1 MLSHWFQRGLGQILA
16 PDPNAPDGATEK
28 RESAGAAG
36 VSGGDDGAHDD
47 VGGSST
53 SGCNDSCSGDDA
65 RPADAAAAAAA
76 ASTTRTALDDATEEG
91 SLLGLGG
98 LWNVVAP
105 DPNFPPSGRSSPTTC
120 SATAATGAGPAD
132 DASNAPQ
139 DDAATASTSSPM
151 QIAPIAEGGNV
162 ATDATGNIAAPIE
175 CMHCHKMTG
184 TASPAAASSSSVPA
198 LATPPQAAPPPAAAA
213 AAAATAAPAVAT
225 PSFLSPS
232 TVRFEDEA
240 AAGRRRS
247 SSSSS
252 NAVLAESVLSAA
264 RSTALALSSPTLLW
278 EARKNFFA
286 LCASARLNEK
296 KVKKLKKMLS
306 RDPSLAQA
314 RATDMGNLVYDG
326 ATPLHACALAGNK
339 EGAAVLLGLPTD
351 VGEGDGDVVAA
362 NEKEEEKVTTA
373 TSPSILPTLLD
384 LQGRTPLHVAAER
397 GHLDLVRILKSAMT
411 SADPNGTAPIGP
423 DAPTDLAGRTPLGW
437 AATSREVNARKHG
450 KELERELFSP
460 GDGSVCG
467 VQTPAMDRSGCFG
480 WRWRRAEDAGNDQAT
495 AKVSTPFVGMRS
507 PMPQPSLPALPYG
520 HSEMPGW
527 RVDMEDALLHLYP
540 LPPSA
545 SDASTGRRPPVGMFG
560 VFDGH
565 GDAGTISAYV
575 ARTLPEV
582 ILESDQWQEYTD
594 GSDGL
599 AKMLSM
605 ACPVVDE
612 KLRAETVPGAESGAV
627 DTTALVSV
635 GVVGS
640 ANPPTPTGGTTGV
653 IALIGRREIV
663 VGNIGDSRCVLV
675 QQNVEN
681 IKATESKEAVTTGKE
696 SEINVKP
703 LSFDHKP
710 NLPGEQTRV
719 EKAGLEVIAEVV
731 DESETIHKIQRGPN
745 DKIAVSR
752 AWGDFDY
759 KANSE
764 LPAQEQAIISTP
776 DIIVHTRDSAKDLY
790 LILACD
796 GIWDVMSNE
805 EAGDFVHAA
814 ITRLFIEKQSV
825 GLDPASAMSETL
837 PMAGDELIYECLR
850 RGSRDNMSVLI
861 VSLTEVDV
869 DKQVDD
875 LAENIGRR
883 LKLEDEV

>member
-16 PDPNAPDGATEK
+16 PDPNVPGGATKK
-28 RESAGAAG
+28 RDPAGAAG
-36 VSGGDDGAHDD
+36 VSGGDDGAHD
-47 VGGSST
+47 VSSSSSSSST
-53 SGCNDSCSGDDA
+53 SCNDA
-65 RPADAAAAAAA
+65 LPVAAAA
-76 ASTTRTALDDATEEG
+76 ASTRTILDDATEEG

-105 DPNFPPSGRSSPTTC
+105 DPNFPPSGSPTGATTATST
-120 SATAATGAGPAD
+120 SAAD
-132 DASNAPQ
+132 DASNSPQ
-139 DDAATASTSSPM
+139 DNAAATSTSSPM
-151 QIAPIAEGGNV
+151 QIAPTAEGGNV
-162 ATDATGNIAAPIE
+162 ATDAYVAAPIE

-184 TASPAAASSSSVPA
+184 AASPAASSSSVPG
-198 LATPPQAAPPPAAAA
+198 LATPPQAPPPVAA
-213 AAAATAAPAVAT
+213 AAAATAAASSSRSASAAPAVAT

-232 TVRFEDEA
+232 TVGIADEA
-240 AAGRRRS
+240 AAGRGS
-247 SSSSS
+247 SN

-286 LCASARLNEK
+286 LCASAKLNEK

-306 RDPSLAQA
+306 RDPTLAQA

-339 EGAAVLLGLPTD
+339 EGAAVLLGLPTG
-351 VGEGDGDVVAA
+351 VGENGGVVPA
-362 NEKEEEKVTTA
+362 NEKEDEKVTTA
-373 TSPSILPTLLD
+373 TASTTSTSILPTLLD

-397 GHLDLVRILKSAMT
+397 GQLDLVRILKSAMT

-480 WRWRRAEDAGNDQAT
+480 WRWRRTEDAGNNQAT
-495 AKVSTPFVGMRS
+495 TKVSTPFVGMRS

-575 ARTLPEV
+575 ARTLPEI
-582 ILESDQWQEYTD
+582 ILESDQWKEYTG

-605 ACPVVDE
+605 ACPMVDE
-612 KLRAETVPGAESGAV
+612 KLRAEAVPGAESGAV
-627 DTTALVSV
+627 DTNALVSV

-675 QQNVEN
+675 QQKVEN
-681 IKATESKEAVTTGKE
+681 INATESKEANTTGTE
-696 SEINVKP
+696 SEIIVKP

-731 DESETIHKIQRGPN
+731 DENETIHKIQRGPN

-759 KANSE
+759 KANSD

-776 DIIVHTRDSAKDLY
+776 DIIVHTRDPAKDLY

-814 ITRLFIEKQSV
+814 IARLFIEKKSA
-825 GLDPASAMSETL
+825 GLDSASAISETL
-837 PMAGDELIYECLR
+837 PNVGDELVYECLR

-861 VSLTEVDV
+861 VSLTELDV
-869 DKQVDD
+869 DEQVAD
-875 LAENIGRR
+875 LAENVGRR